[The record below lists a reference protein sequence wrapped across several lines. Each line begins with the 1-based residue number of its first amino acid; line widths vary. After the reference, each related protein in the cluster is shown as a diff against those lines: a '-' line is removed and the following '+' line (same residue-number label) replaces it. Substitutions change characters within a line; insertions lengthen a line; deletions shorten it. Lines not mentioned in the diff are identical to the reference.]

1 MPHLRV
7 NGVDLYYEFHGPE
20 GGELLVLN
28 NGILGYQK
36 HAENVKFGAHTSA
49 VHFSP
54 VDHAMIAVS
63 TALSQ
68 VASGKLRALAVLA
81 KERFPDL
88 PDVPTMTEAGFPD
101 VNVSLSSGFFVPAG
115 VIMFLCGR
123 IWDRF
128 EDSPWKEAVQRG
140 LAPLTIGLMLAGTW
154 VLAKTVILGTSTAII
169 AGVVTAILLSRHV
182 NPALLI
188 FGGGVVGWLLGR

>member
-1 MPHLRV
+1 M
-7 NGVDLYYEFHGPE
+7 
-20 GGELLVLN
+20 
-28 NGILGYQK
+28 
-36 HAENVKFGAHTSA
+36 
-49 VHFSP
+49 
-54 VDHAMIAVS
+54 
-63 TALSQ
+63 
-68 VASGKLRALAVLA
+68 
-81 KERFPDL
+81 
-88 PDVPTMTEAGFPD
+88 
-101 VNVSLSSGFFVPAG
+101 PAG
-115 VIMFLCGR
+115 LIMFLCGR

-188 FGGGVVGWLLGR
+188 FGGGVVGYLLGR